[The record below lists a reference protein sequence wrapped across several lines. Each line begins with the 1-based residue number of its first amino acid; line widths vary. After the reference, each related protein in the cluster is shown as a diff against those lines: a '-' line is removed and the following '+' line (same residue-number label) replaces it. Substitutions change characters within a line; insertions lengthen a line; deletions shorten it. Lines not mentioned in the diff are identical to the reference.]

1 MPRPSRK
8 SSSAPK
14 PPREGVPKASRSPQ
28 GFFESSAI
36 RYKTFK
42 ARNYKQEAVM
52 RTLEE
57 NSLNFLVGS
66 AGCGKTWLAVACAIQ
81 RLQSGKITKIVAARP
96 AVEAGDS
103 VGFLT
108 GDLTQKMNP
117 YLRPVL
123 DAIAFYVGG
132 EGALRNLMESGIVEV
147 TSLTYLRGRTFNDC
161 DLIGDEMQNA
171 TSAQLKTFLTRGGEN
186 CKMYVTMDPKQCD
199 LPDKNSSCSRDLH
212 RFESKT
218 DIAIVDF
225 GIQDVVRSQIVKTV
239 LKCYDE

>member
-8 SSSAPK
+8 SSSRNPS
-14 PPREGVPKASRSPQ
+14 EGVPRSPKLTPNWL
-28 GFFESSAI
+28 EPSEI
-36 RYKTFK
+36 RYKPFK
-42 ARNYKQEAVM
+42 PRNYKQESVM
-52 RTLEE
+52 RTLDE
-57 NSLNFLVGS
+57 STLTFLVGS
-66 AGCGKTWLAVACAIQ
+66 AGTGKTFLAVAHAIQ
-81 RLQSGKITKIVAARP
+81 RLKTGQISKIVAARP

-123 DAIAFYVGG
+123 DSISFFVGG
-132 EGALRNLMESGIVEV
+132 DGPMKSLMESGVLEV

-199 LPDKNSSCSRDLH
+199 LPDRGASCSHDLQ
-212 RFESKT
+212 RFVDRP

-239 LKCYDE
+239 LKCYGE

>member
-1 MPRPSRK
+1 MPRSPRK
-8 SSSAPK
+8 PGFK
-14 PPREGVPKASRSPQ
+14 MPQEGVPKSSKTSTNWFEAS
-28 GFFESSAI
+28 EV
-36 RYKTFK
+36 RYKPFK
-42 ARNYKQEAVM
+42 ARNYKQESVM

-57 NSLNFLVGS
+57 SALTFLVGS
-66 AGCGKTWLAVACAIQ
+66 AGTGKTFLAVANAIH
-81 RLQSGKITKIVAARP
+81 RLKTGQIKKIVAARP

-123 DAIAFYVGG
+123 DSISYFVGG
-132 EGALRNLMESGIVEV
+132 DGPMKSLMESGVLEV

-171 TSAQLKTFLTRGGEN
+171 TPSQLKTFLTRGGEN

-199 LPDKNSSCSRDLH
+199 LPDKDSSCSRDLH
-212 RFESKT
+212 RFVDRP

-225 GIQDVVRSQIVKTV
+225 GLQDVVRSQIVKTV
-239 LKCYDE
+239 LKCYGE